1 MVSGFPTCGI
11 STVNNVL
18 LAATLHF
25 GYLSLLFGSA
35 STHYHVFTSCVGRL
49 GVRVLC
55 IVFTLHFA
63 ATILRFHTWTYWI
76 GNR

>member
-25 GYLSLLFGSA
+25 WLPVTAVWFGFDALSCLYVMCWPSWCACAL
-35 STHYHVFTSCVGRL
+35 YC
-49 GVRVLC
+49 
-55 IVFTLHFA
+55 LHFA
-63 ATILRFHTWTYWI
+63 FRCYNSSVPYMDILDWK
-76 GNR
+76 